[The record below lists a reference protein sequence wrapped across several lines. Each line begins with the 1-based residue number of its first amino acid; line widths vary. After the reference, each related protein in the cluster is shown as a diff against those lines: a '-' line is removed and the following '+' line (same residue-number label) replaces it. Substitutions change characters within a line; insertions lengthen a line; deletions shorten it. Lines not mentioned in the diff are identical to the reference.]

1 MKNSFMNYPLF
12 NDVRNPVLRS
22 YNRANIYINIK
33 ERHGSVP
40 AERYLKKLGRNALL
54 EVFTMMKRIHTDGY
68 EQTRR
73 NVMREEI
80 A

>member
-1 MKNSFMNYPLF
+1 MSEFMGYPLF
-12 NDVRNPVLRS
+12 ENVRNPVLRS

-40 AERYLKKLGRNALL
+40 AERYLKKLDRNELL
-54 EVFTMMKRIHTDGY
+54 SVYTMMKRIHTDGY

>member
-1 MKNSFMNYPLF
+1 MSEFLGYPLF
-12 NDVRNPVLRS
+12 NNVRNPVLRA

-40 AERYLKKLGRNALL
+40 AERYLKKFDRNGLL
-54 EVFTMMKRIHTDGY
+54 SLFTMMKRINTDGY